1 MSLLLLLP
9 WQLFVW
15 SDWIPCFPLIL
26 VPCVQKPL
34 LYIACHICISYI
46 LQYIVLRAIFARVRQ
61 NAKNA
66 KLKSLLIFLY
76 KSDSIAVSLF
86 TNSIRRQ
93 GPNNYSGPFLVQLS
107 MFSLRSMLS
116 LICYEAVHALYHH
129 QKHIFCVLQPWFLFN
144 GRQQGRLL
152 VGI

>member
-1 MSLLLLLP
+1 MSLLLLPP

-66 KLKSLLIFLY
+66 KLQPLLIFLY

-93 GPNNYSGPFLVQLS
+93 GPNNYTDTVRQGALSTFNRVETLKEAFSEGVKTGLAMKTYQFPSFYIYFFPSGGCIN
-107 MFSLRSMLS
+107 M
-116 LICYEAVHALYHH
+116 
-129 QKHIFCVLQPWFLFN
+129 
-144 GRQQGRLL
+144 
-152 VGI
+152 